1 MALMKQWENSVFD
14 GYFFEGYIDGCF
26 FSFTQNFVGLS
37 VMDGYIACG
46 SETNEVSITYL
57 LLLFLTLPSDGH
69 VDLKTGL
76 DNFFEPKTMVC

>member
-1 MALMKQWENSVFD
+1 MVVF
-14 GYFFEGYIDGCF
+14 
-26 FSFTQNFVGLS
+26 SSAQNFVGLS

-46 SETNEVSITYL
+46 SETNEESIIYL

-76 DNFFEPKTMVC
+76 DDFFEPKTMVC